1 MWAALVSET
10 AGQRNPYS
18 ERPAVRPLVR
28 LPAGYGIIALFLRL
42 NYPQRKRQAS
52 RPAFFLFPIDPPVA
66 LIRQLPFLPF
76 PYPVEE
82 KGADL
87 KGSNLSSHHT
97 IQQKKGGLPAA

>member
-1 MWAALVSET
+1 M
-10 AGQRNPYS
+10 
-18 ERPAVRPLVR
+18 
-28 LPAGYGIIALFLRL
+28 
-42 NYPQRKRQAS
+42 K
-52 RPAFFLFPIDPPVA
+52 PAFFSFPIDPPVA

-97 IQQKKGGLPAA
+97 IQQKKGGVPAAQGAVLSRLRTIRALTVL